1 MLSCGPAAGAR
12 GLQDCVEGRHLR
24 IVHLSGRRKRQVLI
38 SGGGERG
45 GQRSS
50 TLGLS
55 TRGRLRARAG
65 LARATGSRPPGRG
78 EASWVVPAR
87 TAQGTAG
94 RGSQREGRC
103 TFTREGCA
111 CSRRQARAPTRVQ
124 GPGRRG
130 KGLGWCGGRRACGSA
145 GAAEARGAPRE
156 DAALRPRAG
165 GSRPDTAEEA
175 ALPGVQLASTV
186 LIPLENAPNLALP

>member
-1 MLSCGPAAGAR
+1 MLRCGLAAAAR
-12 GLQDCVEGRHLR
+12 GLQDCAEGRHLR

-38 SGGGERG
+38 SGGGGRG
-45 GQRSS
+45 GQLSG

-55 TRGRLRARAG
+55 TRGRLRAGAG
-65 LARATGSRPPGRG
+65 LARATGSLPSGRG

-94 RGSQREGRC
+94 RGSQREGGC
-103 TFTREGCA
+103 TSTREGCA
-111 CSRRQARAPTRVQ
+111 CSRRQARAQ
-124 GPGRRG
+124 DPGRRG
-130 KGLGWCGGRRACGSA
+130 KGLGCCAGRRSCGPA

-175 ALPGVQLASTV
+175 ALPGVQLANAV